1 MATQMEQYR
10 TEGYFIANHAVDPDM
25 LDPLLE
31 AARRIKERS
40 RSGEVDIAVQW
51 AAPGEPWVI
60 RGLFSLAFGESIFA
74 EYLVSRPLMDYVE
87 SFLDNDLPMGDV
99 VLFTNPRNEDFSTG
113 WHRDMGDWRRY
124 GSEEVELAFLNQPMT
139 SIKWHLALVDDA
151 CLMLVSGSHRRF
163 RTANEEAC
171 MRLSDD
177 YRQYLS
183 QDRPPGQVPAPEHP
197 DIPGQKVIELK
208 AGQTVFWTGNTIH
221 RGGHEEGCG
230 AHDAGR
236 ELAEV
241 QRGRFPQRDRA
252 KGAVGSWQRVCGRP
266 CRRPC
271 APTTTGGGRFRRV
284 DYLTGRRWKEMKLN
298 EMWDMGELIDLSA
311 DIYEGMAQMPPPVFP
326 AVEVRELDL
335 SERAKGREYVSY
347 SQAIHMPVQVATYLE
362 TGAHLYPE
370 MEKINEVGL
379 ERLFVSAVV
388 LQIPRGAGEKV
399 TAPDIE
405 SKLKDAGETVNPGE
419 ALLIGTG
426 YNFFEDPD
434 FKNTPHFRYDAVEW
448 AVQPPVRHSGV

>member
-87 SFLDNDLPMGDV
+87 SFLDSDLPMGDV

-113 WHRDMGDWRRY
+113 WHRDMGDRRRY

-163 RTANEEAC
+163 RTAHEEAC

-221 RGGHEEGCG
+221 RGATKKDVERMTL
-230 AHDAGR
+230 AGNWQKCSEDDSPR
-236 ELAEV
+236 ETGQKEQWKLAE
-241 QRGRFPQRDRA
+241 
-252 KGAVGSWQRVCGRP
+252 
-266 CRRPC
+266 
-271 APTTTGGGRFRRV
+271 
-284 DYLTGRRWKEMKLN
+284 
-298 EMWDMGELIDLSA
+298 
-311 DIYEGMAQMPPPVFP
+311 
-326 AVEVRELDL
+326 
-335 SERAKGREYVSY
+335 
-347 SQAIHMPVQVATYLE
+347 
-362 TGAHLYPE
+362 
-370 MEKINEVGL
+370 GL
-379 ERLFVSAVV
+379 R
-388 LQIPRGAGEKV
+388 
-399 TAPDIE
+399 
-405 SKLKDAGETVNPGE
+405 E
-419 ALLIGTG
+419 ALPEAMRP
-426 YNFFEDPD
+426 Y
-434 FKNTPHFRYDAVEW
+434 YDRWRAL
-448 AVQPPVRHSGV
+448 QKG